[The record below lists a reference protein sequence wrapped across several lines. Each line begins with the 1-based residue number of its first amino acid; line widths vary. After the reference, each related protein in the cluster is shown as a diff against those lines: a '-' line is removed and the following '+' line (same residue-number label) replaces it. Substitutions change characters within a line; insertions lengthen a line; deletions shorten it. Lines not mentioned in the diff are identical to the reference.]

1 MRSSLACRLFSCSV
15 LGAVLLVAGCG
26 TDQETGLLALS
37 ISADPTNPPMP
48 ASKIVLTGPGFTRTY
63 TGPFPPGGDAGAT
76 LVLEYPNLP
85 TSSSPVALT
94 VQAYDSN
101 GCQVGAASVPVSV
114 TIQAGVKN
122 GPFPVTL
129 AAVAACGDG
138 GILRV
143 SQDSG
148 AGAAEAGG
156 LDARADGPPTGDAAA
171 DKPADASVP
180 SSGAEVSDGG
190 GDTGTGG
197 TTESGDAW
205 VPDAPD
211 GQPDVP
217 IDGSG
222 GSIGTAG
229 TTAVGGTSGSG
240 GTTNTG
246 GTGAVGGTT
255 GSGGV
260 GTGGAVGTGG
270 TTAVCQGSATR
281 CSSNSVQ
288 TCTNAQWG
296 SAVACG
302 TRQTCTGP
310 VGTAKC
316 TCNVDPVCT
325 SVGNTCASASTL
337 ANCSQDA
344 QACFYESSATT
355 CTNGACTGAAGA
367 ASCCT
372 NACTVGATCLSS
384 TSLQTCAVAANGC
397 TAYGAATTCA
407 NGACT
412 GAAGTASCCTN
423 ACTAG
428 TTCVSSTSLQ
438 TCAVG
443 SNGCTASSTAA
454 CSTGL
459 VCERYGTA
467 SCADPNW
474 DEWPIPNSQVDVT
487 AGAPSLESYTDNG
500 DGTVTD
506 NVTGLMWQQ
515 AVPSATYTWANA
527 VAYCPTLNLA
537 GHNDWR
543 LPSQIE
549 LESIIDFGQ
558 LSPSINSTYFPST
571 PTDTYF
577 WSSSLAAGLPSS
589 AGIVYFLN
597 GATNIFGMAGSEY
610 VRCVR

>member
-211 GQPDVP
+211 GQPMLRSVARAAEAVLAAWVVLLAAAARQVP
-217 IDGSG
+217 EARRVPGARRALG
-222 GSIGTAG
+222 ARRAPEARVPAARQVPEALRQQAERQQPAARRVPVELRQQAG
-229 TTAVGGTSGSG
+229 RRRAVGPPM
-240 GTTNTG
+240 
-246 GTGAVGGTT
+246 
-255 GSGGV
+255 
-260 GTGGAVGTGG
+260 
-270 TTAVCQGSATR
+270 
-281 CSSNSVQ
+281 
-288 TCTNAQWG
+288 
-296 SAVACG
+296 
-302 TRQTCTGP
+302 P
-310 VGTAKC
+310 VG
-316 TCNVDPVCT
+316 
-325 SVGNTCASASTL
+325 L
-337 ANCSQDA
+337 
-344 QACFYESSATT
+344 
-355 CTNGACTGAAGA
+355 
-367 ASCCT
+367 
-372 NACTVGATCLSS
+372 
-384 TSLQTCAVAANGC
+384 
-397 TAYGAATTCA
+397 
-407 NGACT
+407 
-412 GAAGTASCCTN
+412 
-423 ACTAG
+423 
-428 TTCVSSTSLQ
+428 
-438 TCAVG
+438 
-443 SNGCTASSTAA
+443 
-454 CSTGL
+454 
-459 VCERYGTA
+459 
-467 SCADPNW
+467 
-474 DEWPIPNSQVDVT
+474 
-487 AGAPSLESYTDNG
+487 
-500 DGTVTD
+500 
-506 NVTGLMWQQ
+506 
-515 AVPSATYTWANA
+515 
-527 VAYCPTLNLA
+527 
-537 GHNDWR
+537 R
-543 LPSQIE
+543 LPAGPRPAAEATWPCKI
-549 LESIIDFGQ
+549 
-558 LSPSINSTYFPST
+558 
-571 PTDTYF
+571 
-577 WSSSLAAGLPSS
+577 WSRPWPR
-589 AGIVYFLN
+589 AGIW
-597 GATNIFGMAGSEY
+597 ATPSM
-610 VRCVR
+610 VLPT